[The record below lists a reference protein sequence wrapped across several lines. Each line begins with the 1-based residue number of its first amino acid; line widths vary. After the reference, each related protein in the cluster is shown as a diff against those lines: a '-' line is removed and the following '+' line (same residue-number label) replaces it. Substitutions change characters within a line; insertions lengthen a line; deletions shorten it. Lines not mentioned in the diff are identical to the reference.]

1 MTEPIAVSVREGACP
16 CPGTPHAGEIVYL
29 RPNVS
34 VALGTAATNV
44 SQAVMN
50 EYLEQHPDTRARL
63 MDAADRDAK
72 IRELAKATLPD
83 ATAGLAEVDL
93 QYGIVGWTFV
103 DAQGKPRPVNPE
115 TIAELL
121 PWDEGG
127 MEVGE
132 RADTLYSDRIFA
144 PLARRSARSSPPGPT
159 APPTSPIPLSG
170 HKRPKRSKRSSQ
182 IETAGRPSAVQAS

>member
-1 MTEPIAVSVREGACP
+1 MSEPIAVPVREGACP
-16 CPGTPHAGEIVYL
+16 CPGTPHTGEIVYL

-44 SQAVMN
+44 SQAAVTG
-50 EYLEQHPDTRARL
+50 YLETHPDTRARL
-63 MDAADRDAK
+63 ADATDREAK
-72 IRELAKATLPD
+72 LRELTKGIVPD
-83 ATAGLAEVDL
+83 ASAGLAEVYL
-93 QYGIVGWTFV
+93 EYGIVSWTFT
-103 DAQGKPRPVNPE
+103 DAQGKPRQITPE
-115 TIAELL
+115 AIAELL

-159 APPTSPIPLSG
+159 EPPTSPIPLSG

-182 IETAGRPSAVQAS
+182 IETAGRPSAVRAS

>member
-1 MTEPIAVSVREGACP
+1 MSEPIAVPVREGACP
-16 CPGTPHAGEIVYL
+16 CPGTPHTGEIVYL
-29 RPNVS
+29 RQNVS

-50 EYLEQHPDTRARL
+50 EYLELHPDTRARL
-63 MDAADRDAK
+63 MDAADQNDK

-83 ATAGLAEVDL
+83 ATAGLAEVYL
-93 QYGIVGWTFV
+93 EYGIVGWTFT
-103 DAQGKPRPVNPE
+103 DAQGKPRQITPE

-144 PLARRSARSSPPGPT
+144 PLARRSARLSPPGPT
-159 APPTSPIPLSG
+159 EPPTSPIPLSG

-182 IETAGRPSAVQAS
+182 TETAGRPSAVRAS

>member
-1 MTEPIAVSVREGACP
+1 MSEPIAVSVREGACP
-16 CPGTPHAGEIVYL
+16 CPGAPHTGEIVYL

-34 VALGTAATNV
+34 VPLGTAATNV

-50 EYLEQHPDTRARL
+50 DYLDKHPDTRARL
-63 MDAADRDAK
+63 LDATDREAK
-72 IRELAKATLPD
+72 IRELSKATLPD
-83 ATAGLAEVDL
+83 ATAGLAEVYL
-93 QYGIVGWTFV
+93 EYGIVGWTFT
-103 DAQGKPRPVNPE
+103 DAQGKPRPITPE

-132 RADTLYSDRIFA
+132 AADTLYSDRIFA
-144 PLARRSARSSPPGPT
+144 PLARRSAKSSPPGPT
-159 APPTSPIPLSG
+159 EPPTSPIPLSG

-182 IETAGRPSAVQAS
+182 IETAGRPFAVRAS

>member
-1 MTEPIAVSVREGACP
+1 MSEPIAVPVREGACP
-16 CPGTPHAGEIVYL
+16 CPGTPHTGEIVYL

-34 VALGTAATNV
+34 VALGAAATNV
-44 SQAVMN
+44 SQAVVTG
-50 EYLEQHPDTRARL
+50 YLEEHPDMLARL
-63 MDAADRDAK
+63 ADATDREAK
-72 IRELAKATLPD
+72 LRELTKGIVPD
-83 ATAGLAEVDL
+83 SSAGLAEVYL
-93 QYGIVGWTFV
+93 KYGIVSWTFT
-103 DAQGKPRPVNPE
+103 DAQGKPRPITPE

-127 MEVGE
+127 MEVAE

-159 APPTSPIPLSG
+159 EPLTSPIQLSG

-182 IETAGRPSAVQAS
+182 IETAGRPSAVPAS

>member
-1 MTEPIAVSVREGACP
+1 MEPVKVLVGVCRCP
-16 CPGTPHAGEIVYL
+16 NSPHGEDAVYL

-34 VALGTAATNV
+34 VPLGTAATNV

-50 EYLEQHPDTRARL
+50 DYLDKHPDLRDRL
-63 MDAADRDAK
+63 AGADDRDAK

-83 ATAGLAEVDL
+83 ATAGLAQVYLE
-93 QYGIVGWTFV
+93 YGIVAWTFV
-103 DAQGKPRPVNPE
+103 DAKGQPRPVTPE

-132 RADTLYSDRIFA
+132 RADELYSDRVFA

-170 HKRPKRSKRSSQ
+170 HRRPKHSKRSSQ
-182 IETAGRPSAVQAS
+182 IDTAGRPSAVQAS

>member
-1 MTEPIAVSVREGACP
+1 MSEPIAVPVREGACP
-16 CPGTPHAGEIVYL
+16 CPGTPHTGEIVYL
-29 RPNVS
+29 RPDVS
-34 VALGTAATNV
+34 VPLGTAATNV

-50 EYLEQHPDTRARL
+50 DYLEKHPDMRARL
-63 MDAADRDAK
+63 MDAEDRDAK

-83 ATAGLAEVDL
+83 ATAGLAAVYLE
-93 QYGIVGWTFV
+93 YGIVSWTFV
-103 DAQGKPRPVNPE
+103 DAQGRQRPVAPE

-132 RADTLYSDRIFA
+132 QADTLYSDRVFA

-159 APPTSPIPLSG
+159 EPPIFPIPLSG
-170 HKRPKRSKRSSQ
+170 HRRPKHSKRSSQ